1 MILSSRLQETVAAV
15 RAGSA
20 AEQVAGGGQ
29 QPPRHRGPRRL
40 AARWAG
46 PGSGDPARLAAQHRH
61 LSAPTEIANSNG
73 CCPRYCSSVSLCFI
87 CPPPLHLPPPLY
99 HPLSLPPPFPPTSFY
114 LMVSVFLNI
123 IFPVGLPKYMV
134 TRRASTVPLSHSLP
148 HSGERERERWKFVLA
163 KNCSIMCI
171 VFRFSTNLDVA
182 FQPL

>member
-73 CCPRYCSSVSLCFI
+73 CCPRYCSSVSLCFLY
-87 CPPPLHLPPPLY
+87 PPPLA
-99 HPLSLPPPFPPTSFY
+99 PPFTSWY
-114 LMVSVFLNI
+114 LFFLNI

-148 HSGERERERWKFVLA
+148 HSGERERERERWKFVLA

>member
-61 LSAPTEIANSNG
+61 LSAPTEIANSIG

-87 CPPPLHLPPPLY
+87 CPPPFHLPPPLY
-99 HPLSLPPPFPPTSFY
+99 YPLSLPPPPRPSFY
-114 LMVSVFLNI
+114 LMVSVF
-123 IFPVGLPKYMV
+123 FKYHFSCWLAKIYGHP
-134 TRRASTVPLSHSLP
+134 TCQYGAPLSLSPAL
-148 HSGERERERWKFVLA
+148 R
-163 KNCSIMCI
+163 
-171 VFRFSTNLDVA
+171 
-182 FQPL
+182 

>member
-1 MILSSRLQETVAAV
+1 MTLVILSSRLQETVAAV

-87 CPPPLHLPPPLY
+87 CPPPLHLPPPL
-99 HPLSLPPPFPPTSFY
+99 
-114 LMVSVFLNI
+114 
-123 IFPVGLPKYMV
+123 
-134 TRRASTVPLSHSLP
+134 LP
-148 HSGERERERWKFVLA
+148 HGVCF
-163 KNCSIMCI
+163 C
-171 VFRFSTNLDVA
+171 
-182 FQPL
+182 